1 MRRVKVVYMNER
13 QKEFVFAKPSQKRR
27 CFNAGR
33 GTGKSNCIGHWNVQ
47 KFINMPRA
55 KSLLFGNTF
64 YQLLTK
70 TVPEME
76 KAFNDWGFRE
86 WDPKTK
92 DGVYVFG
99 KQPPAH
105 WKKPHTKI
113 RNFHY
118 CYSFIN
124 GYTIELAS
132 GESKDNI
139 RGSNNDAIDAD
150 ESGTINQDTWKKI
163 VVPTARGI
171 NNGPK
176 NIDSPLRYTICD
188 FTSAPWTLQGQW
200 IYETEELAKK
210 FPDRYLFVKAKTRD
224 NIKILGEAYLQML
237 QETLSPLEYFVEVE
251 NGRLKRQADGGFYPA
266 FEEEKHVRTNV
277 FDYEWNE
284 NGRMTVKQDN
294 FTHPQKELI
303 FSIDFNVKFTSA
315 VVCQEVEFAKFR
327 ELRFIDSLFE
337 TPDPTKDMGSESQLL
352 VDRLVD
358 KFCRKY
364 AFHPVKYIEIDGDNS
379 ANNMRVGAPPMFDQ
393 VMNRFRENGW
403 QPVLKA
409 MGRLPMHQ
417 KRYLLINNI
426 LRQVDP
432 RLPRIAIH
440 GINCQPL
447 VMSIQNA
454 PVKGDFEKDKSS
466 ERQAINQVLA
476 THLSDCFD
484 YVIMRKYGSLFQGD
498 SQTILL
504 GLVPSSGR

>member
-1 MRRVKVVYMNER
+1 MNEP
-13 QKEFVFAKPSQKRR
+13 QKRFVFANQRR
-27 CFNAGR
+27 KTFNAGR
-33 GTGKSNCIGHWNVQ
+33 GCGKSYAIGHWNVR
-47 KFINMPRA
+47 KFQNMPQA

-64 YQLLTK
+64 YQILTK
-70 TVPEME
+70 TAPEME
-76 KAFNDWGFRE
+76 KAFADWGYRE
-86 WDPKTK
+86 YDPKTG
-92 DGVYVFG
+92 DGVFVFG
-99 KQPPAH
+99 KKPPAH
-105 WKKPHTKI
+105 WKKPHSKI
-113 RNFHY
+113 RNYNY

-132 GESKDNI
+132 SESKENI

-150 ESGTINQDTWKKI
+150 ESATINPDVWKKI
-163 VVPTARGI
+163 VVPTCRGI
-171 NNGPK
+171 NSGWK
-176 NIDSPLRYTICD
+176 NINSILRYSICD
-188 FTSAPWTLQGQW
+188 FTSAPWTLAGQW
-200 IYETEELAKK
+200 IYEVEELAKK
-210 FPDRYLFVKAKTRD
+210 HPDRYLFVKAKTRD
-224 NIKILGEAYLQML
+224 NVKILGEDYLQML

-266 FEEEKHVRTNV
+266 FDEEKHVRTNV

-284 NGRMTVKQDN
+284 NGRMTVTRDN
-294 FTHPQKELI
+294 FIHQTKELI
-303 FSIDFNVKFTSA
+303 ISIDFNVKFTSC
-315 VVCQEVEFAKFR
+315 VVCQEVDFPKYR

-337 TPDPTKDMGSESQLL
+337 MPDPGKDMSRESELL

-364 AFHPVKYIEIDGDNS
+364 AFHQVKYIEIDGDNS
-379 ANNMRVGAPPMFDQ
+379 AGNMRVGAPPMFDQ
-393 VMNRFRENGW
+393 VLNRFRANGW

-409 MGRLPMHQ
+409 MGRLPMYQ

-426 LRQVDP
+426 LRQADP

-484 YVIMRKYGSLFQGD
+484 YVIMRKYGALLQGD
-498 SQTILL
+498 SQSILL
-504 GLVPSSGR
+504 GLVPSGNR